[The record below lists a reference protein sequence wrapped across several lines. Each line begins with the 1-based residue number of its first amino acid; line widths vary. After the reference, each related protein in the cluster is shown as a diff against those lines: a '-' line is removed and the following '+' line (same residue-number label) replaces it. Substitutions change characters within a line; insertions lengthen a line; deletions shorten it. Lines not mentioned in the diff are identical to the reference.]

1 MFIDTRKTVEIMLSD
16 KETKALETAIE
27 VLQKI
32 QGVAFY
38 EFEIAMLSGG
48 NKLTHEDFELA
59 LDTLNLIKDENRWYL
74 E

>member
-1 MFIDTRKTVEIMLSD
+1 MFIDTYKTVEIMLSD
-16 KETKALETAIE
+16 KETEALETVID

-38 EFEIAMLSGG
+38 EFENAMQSGE

-59 LDTLNLIKDENRWYL
+59 LDTLNLIKEENRWYL